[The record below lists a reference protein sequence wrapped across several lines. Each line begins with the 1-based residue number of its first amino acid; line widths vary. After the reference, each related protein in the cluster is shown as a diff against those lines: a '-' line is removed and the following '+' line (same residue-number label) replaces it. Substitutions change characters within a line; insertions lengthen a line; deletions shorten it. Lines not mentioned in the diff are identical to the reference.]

1 MWPWRVGAGGQNPL
15 WVQLRGPGAATT
27 THFPPAGTPRPGRKP
42 VQLRREALLR
52 GGSQAPTSSL
62 SQVLRAAPEGHWGH
76 YRGAR
81 VLGGRGGLLCPMP
94 LPDPQRG
101 GRRPGARGGAGRS
114 MGRLG
119 PRSARTCVPRKGLQ
133 PCRRDSWPGAG
144 WLSPGRPSE
153 REAQS
158 PQDTGLSVAEGPR
171 LSRVW
176 PRMLPVGPDLP
187 AGPHPPCRRAGLVAL
202 GEHKRPLTVA
212 THSPRPPGPPARPW
226 AHRAPSQPPRAQ
238 GLGRQD
244 PVPWGS
250 RPQTGL
256 LCWFVLQLLSPL
268 NLFRPRTETH
278 MEPGGRLLL

>member
-1 MWPWRVGAGGQNPL
+1 MALEGGGRRAEPPL
-15 WVQLRGPGAATT
+15 GAAAGPWSR
-27 THFPPAGTPRPGRKP
+27 HHHALPSRRDAPPRAET
-42 VQLRREALLR
+42 
-52 GGSQAPTSSL
+52 
-62 SQVLRAAPEGHWGH
+62 RAAPQGGSAAGWQPGPHLLPVPGPQSCS
-76 YRGAR
+76 RGPLGSLSGAR

-226 AHRAPSQPPRAQ
+226 AHRAPSQLPRAQ